1 MTLTDDVTLLVE
13 RIMAT
18 RRREAVIRAGKV
30 ASTSPLEVILWG
42 DTVAVPAGLRN
53 NAYTPA
59 AGDKVLIF
67 HIPPQLVVW
76 GKIVAS

>member
-1 MTLTDDVTLLVE
+1 MALTDDVTILVNKALAA
-13 RIMAT
+13 RKDN
-18 RRREAVIRAGKV
+18 VIRVGAV
-30 ASTSPLEVILWG
+30 SSTSPLEVILWG

-53 NAYTPA
+53 SAYTPA
-59 AGDKVLIF
+59 AGDKVLMF